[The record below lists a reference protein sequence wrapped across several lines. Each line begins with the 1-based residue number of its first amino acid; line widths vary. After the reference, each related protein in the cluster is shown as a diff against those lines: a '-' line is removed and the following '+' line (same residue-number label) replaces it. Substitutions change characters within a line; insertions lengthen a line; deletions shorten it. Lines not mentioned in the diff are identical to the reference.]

1 MKKLLF
7 AVLAVV
13 ATSYSASAA
22 DMPVKAPA
30 PIMVAPYNWTGFYV
44 GISGGAGWGQ
54 SHHSVVGLTDFSD
67 TFNVSGG
74 IIGGTAGYNWQTGAL
89 VLGVEGDASYA
100 SLSGSTMGV
109 PPMFCPDGSPAS
121 NCTTKLRGLETL
133 RLRVGYAWDRFMPY
147 VTGGLAVG
155 QIYAATDPGSVNSG
169 STSKATWTVGAG
181 VEGAFDRNWSAKV
194 EYLYADFGTL
204 SSLFLRQPGAFPF
217 DVSLKTHIVR
227 VGLNY
232 KFN

>member
-155 QIYAATDPGSVNSG
+155 DTAVDAYKKALACDPVSAFGSVIAFNVPVDD
-169 STSKATWTVGAG
+169 AT
-181 VEGAFDRNWSAKV
+181 
-194 EYLYADFGTL
+194 ADVV
-204 SSLFLRQPGAFPF
+204 SSLFVECIVAPKLSAGAVEILRRDEAGRSQP
-217 DVSLKTHIVR
+217 K
-227 VGLNY
+227 
-232 KFN
+232 